1 MGQRIDQLSE
11 TLRNKLANVDSGLK
25 DIKAKIAKKA
35 ENAEQDVRSH
45 LDGLQ
50 GRIKQDQKKVSAA
63 KAEVEDWME
72 SRKEDT
78 DAKIEKWKTKHETSK
93 LQKRADKAEEY
104 AAAAIVV
111 ALAAVDEAEEA
122 ALEAFLA
129 RLDADAAPAE

>member
-63 KAEVEDWME
+63 RAEVEDWME
-72 SRKEDT
+72 SRKDDT
-78 DAKIEKWKTKHETSK
+78 DAKIEKSKTKHETSK

-111 ALAAVDEAEEA
+111 SVAAVDEAQEA
-122 ALEAFLA
+122 ALEAYLA
-129 RLDADAAPAE
+129 RLDADAAQAE